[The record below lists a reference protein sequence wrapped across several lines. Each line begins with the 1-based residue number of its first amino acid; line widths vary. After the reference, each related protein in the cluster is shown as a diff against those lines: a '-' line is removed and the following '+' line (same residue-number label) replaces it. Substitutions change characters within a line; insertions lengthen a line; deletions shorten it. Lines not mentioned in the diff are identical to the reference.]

1 MTSPCSPLRLCLPPP
16 HTVERVVGMPSLSLR
31 RLMPLRCALAWA
43 LLLPGLVAQAQPGAD
58 PDPSATSAEIEE
70 NLRRFLPL
78 PGALPPQRVSR
89 QSLEVQLQ
97 NLEARW
103 KALRSQYDR
112 RPTVTLSKALE
123 VGLSRN
129 PILAQ
134 SFAEIEAA
142 EWTTT
147 AVRREWLPALYF
159 TQPNN
164 APWAAAVATQNGNQS
179 TSSSSTVYQN
189 LQQFYT
195 SPRLTMRWTFLDPT
209 RTPRIGADLATVQ
222 SKRLLFDVSTRNLIL
237 DIQESYYTLQE
248 ARELRG
254 LYAHLYDL
262 TYAQVTRAQQ
272 LRARGV
278 DNQGDVSQ
286 LRAQLLAQ
294 LIQIIQLFQQELTAA
309 NELASNMSLPPGTL
323 NSPADQL
330 APVPAWSIPLQA
342 SIDGALKMR
351 EEIRINLAQSQN
363 YSWKSLAL
371 MQRYLPQ
378 VALMGQSQ
386 MAINDQLQLSS
397 GSQRGFSTSSSA
409 NLSNSIGLTF
419 NWMVYDG
426 GIYSADAASLRQQAV
441 ASQAAAATSRLS
453 VTLQVQDNYASF
465 VTNQIIID
473 TARGQVYAARDA
485 LANATRTYNGTT
497 MNATTF
503 IQIMQNYVNAVK
515 SYKASVKNFN
525 IAVDSLY
532 RNSSQLPPNAVRA
545 LAQAQVSLQAAP

>member
-1 MTSPCSPLRLCLPPP
+1 
-16 HTVERVVGMPSLSLR
+16 
-31 RLMPLRCALAWA
+31 
-43 LLLPGLVAQAQPGAD
+43 
-58 PDPSATSAEIEE
+58 
-70 NLRRFLPL
+70 
-78 PGALPPQRVSR
+78 
-89 QSLEVQLQ
+89 
-97 NLEARW
+97 
-103 KALRSQYDR
+103 
-112 RPTVTLSKALE
+112 
-123 VGLSRN
+123 
-129 PILAQ
+129 
-134 SFAEIEAA
+134 
-142 EWTTT
+142 
-147 AVRREWLPALYF
+147 
-159 TQPNN
+159 
-164 APWAAAVATQNGNQS
+164 
-179 TSSSSTVYQN
+179 
-189 LQQFYT
+189 
-195 SPRLTMRWTFLDPT
+195 
-209 RTPRIGADLATVQ
+209 
-222 SKRLLFDVSTRNLIL
+222 
-237 DIQESYYTLQE
+237 
-248 ARELRG
+248 
-254 LYAHLYDL
+254 
-262 TYAQVTRAQQ
+262 
-272 LRARGV
+272 
-278 DNQGDVSQ
+278 
-286 LRAQLLAQ
+286 
-294 LIQIIQLFQQELTAA
+294 
-309 NELASNMSLPPGTL
+309 
-323 NSPADQL
+323 
-330 APVPAWSIPLQA
+330 VPAWSIPLQA

-545 LAQAQVSLQAAP
+545 LAQAKVSLQAAP